1 MYAMFLLSILGEL
14 DVDQL
19 AEAISLT
26 IAIGFSPMF
35 LHIIM
40 YAFYAI
46 GQTIY
51 NGIRAALGKPVQ
63 DIIEIDEFGMLGVIQ
78 RARRKQKIEQANSVC
93 DMLNSRTEILSDTFE
108 HYGLTLISV
117 RIHPDG
123 IHPYNDSIY
132 KVACDLE
139 IKSGDGTELRDNV
152 YIHVCLFDDNDIE
165 VERIDIIIKAYGF
178 SGHAAKHERFN
189 IYSDSVPTHM
199 KVYVD
204 RHL

>member
-1 MYAMFLLSILGEL
+1 MYAMFLLSIFDGL
-14 DVDQL
+14 DPEKLV
-19 AEAISLT
+19 EAIVLT
-26 IAIGFSPMF
+26 IVIGLSPMY
-35 LHIIM
+35 LHVCL
-40 YAFYAI
+40 YFFYVI

-51 NGIRAALGKPVQ
+51 NGIRAALGKPVY
-63 DIIEIDEFGMLGVIQ
+63 DIIDLTEFGLLGVIQ

>member
-1 MYAMFLLSILGEL
+1 MYSQCFFFISNPDTANNVVQTCVIILVIGMSPILLHGILYMFY
-14 DVDQL
+14 VAWQTVYN
-19 AEAISLT
+19 T
-26 IAIGFSPMF
+26 ICAW
-35 LHIIM
+35 
-40 YAFYAI
+40 
-46 GQTIY
+46 
-51 NGIRAALGKPVQ
+51 LGKPVQ
-63 DIIEIDEFGMLGVIQ
+63 DIIEIDEFGMLGVIL